1 MKETRYV
8 VRKSSIMERKRT
20 NSSEFTPLSSVQSFE
35 TEGENGG
42 DTSGEQNQG
51 HRSWTFAA
59 ITIVGEIVRSV
70 HHTYCN
76 CHIFDV
82 YSQYSRKRTQ
92 VGSGVLGLPYAM
104 KNLGWLLGVA
114 ACPIFG
120 LCAAYAG
127 NLLSRAKNSYRPQ
140 CRSYVDL
147 AEYEKSLSFFH
158 FSNYADDS

>member
-1 MKETRYV
+1 MQEREYV
-8 VRKSSIMERKRT
+8 VRTSSIMERKRT
-20 NSSEFTPLSSVQSFE
+20 NSSEFTPLSSVQPFE
-35 TEGENGG
+35 QEEG
-42 DTSGEQNQG
+42 DVSGEQHEGN
-51 HRSWTFAA
+51 RSWIFAA
-59 ITIVGEIVRSV
+59 ITIVGEI
-70 HHTYCN
+70 
-76 CHIFDV
+76 
-82 YSQYSRKRTQ
+82 

-147 AEYEKSLSFFH
+147 AEYEKSLSFFY
-158 FSNYADDS
+158 FSSTTDDS